1 MSVRFAKMHGLGN
14 DYVYID
20 AHRERVADPPRL
32 ARAVS
37 DRHRGVGSDGLILV
51 GPSDV
56 GADVRMRIF
65 NADGS
70 EAQMCGNGIRC
81 VVRFAAERGLSA
93 ANPMRVQTGRGT
105 LAVSWRL
112 EPAFEATVDMGAP
125 VTASERVPAR
135 LPGVAPDAE
144 AIGWAIPT
152 DFWNGLSIDPAWRA
166 ECGLEGSM
174 SLVSMGNPHAILWC
188 GDVSAVP
195 LEVVG
200 PFLERHETFPERI
213 NVHFVQAQPD
223 GSLRMRTWERG
234 SGVTMAC
241 GTGASAVGVAAV
253 RLGRARSPM
262 RVALPGGV
270 LGIAWDGGAASVR
283 MTGPAEFVAEGAL
296 APALAGEAG

>member
-20 AHRERVADPPRL
+20 ARRERVADPARL

-51 GPSDV
+51 GPSDA
-56 GADVRMRIF
+56 GADLRMRIF

-105 LAVSWRL
+105 LAVSWRA

-125 VTASERVPAR
+125 VTACARVPAR
-135 LPGVAPDAE
+135 LLGVAPDADVFGWTMPARFWSGL
-144 AIGWAIPT
+144 AIDA
-152 DFWNGLSIDPAWRA
+152 AWQHA
-166 ECGLEGSM
+166 CGLEGTL

-188 GDVSAVP
+188 RDVAAVP

-200 PFLERHETFPERI
+200 PFVERHPSFPERI
-213 NVHFVQAQPD
+213 NVHVVQTQPD

-270 LGIAWDGGAASVR
+270 LGIAWEGGDASVR

-296 APALAGEAG
+296 APALAKEAG

>member
-1 MSVRFAKMHGLGN
+1 MTVRFAKMHGLGN
-14 DYVYID
+14 DYVYVD
-20 AHRERVADPPRL
+20 AHRERVADPARL

-51 GPSDV
+51 GPSDA

-81 VVRFAAERGLSA
+81 VVRFAAERGLSS

-105 LAVSWRL
+105 LAVSWRAA
-112 EPAFEATVDMGAP
+112 PAFEATVEMGAP
-125 VTASERVPAR
+125 VTACARVPAR
-135 LPGVAPDAE
+135 LPGVAADAE
-144 AIGWAIPT
+144 VFGWSIPAS
-152 DFWNGLSIDPAWRA
+152 FWNGLALDAAWRQA
-166 ECGLEGSM
+166 CGLEDAL

-188 GDVSAVP
+188 REVAAVP

-200 PFLERHETFPERI
+200 PFVERHQAFPERI
-213 NVHFVQAQPD
+213 NVHVVQGNSD

-234 SGVTMAC
+234 SGITMAW

-253 RLGRARSPM
+253 RLGRARSSM

-270 LGIAWDGGAASVR
+270 LGIAWDGEGTSVR
-283 MTGPAEFVAEGAL
+283 MTGPAEFVAEGSL